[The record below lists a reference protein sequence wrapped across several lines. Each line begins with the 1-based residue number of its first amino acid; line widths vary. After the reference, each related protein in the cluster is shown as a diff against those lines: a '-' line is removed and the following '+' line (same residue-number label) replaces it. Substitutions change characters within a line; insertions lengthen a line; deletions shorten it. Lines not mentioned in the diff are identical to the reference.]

1 MPKHKDSLLEA
12 LEAGR
17 SFTWTMP
24 DGGDFASMRATIKHG
39 QTLTMS
45 PVVNS
50 QDVQVGD
57 IVLVKWHKGH
67 MMHLVQE
74 IQGDRFLI
82 ANSVGKI
89 NGWVNGGDILGRVT
103 QIVDPEPRPDMA
115 VMLAQLEA
123 AYRQLIERE
132 QPAEA
137 DARRLLSIVED
148 MRWYADRIGAERWD
162 KQPQQN
168 KWSFMQNLWHLTK
181 LAQSAVASA
190 SPRPMNYY
198 TDRGKECVGLAAE
211 MFALFE
217 YNEPDW

>member
-1 MPKHKDSLLEA
+1 MPKHKDPLLEA

-24 DGGDFASMRATIKHG
+24 DGGDFASMRAAIKHG

-50 QDVQVGD
+50 QGVQVGD

-82 ANSVGKI
+82 ANSLGKI
-89 NGWVNGGDILGRVT
+89 NGWVNGSDILGRVT
-103 QIVDPEPRPDMA
+103 QIVDPEPRPGMT
-115 VMLAQLEA
+115 VMLDQLGV

-132 QPAEA
+132 RPAEA
-137 DARRLLSIVED
+137 DARRLLSVVED

-181 LAQSAVASA
+181 LAQNAAASA
-190 SPRPMNYY
+190 SPRPMDYWI
-198 TDRGKECVGLAAE
+198 DCGKVCVGLAAE
-211 MFALFE
+211 ILALFE

>member
-24 DGGDFASMRATIKHG
+24 DGGDFASMRAAIKHG

-103 QIVDPEPRPDMA
+103 RIVDPEPRPSMT
-115 VMLAQLEA
+115 VMLAQLEV

-168 KWSFMQNLWHLTK
+168 KWSFTQNLWHLTK
-181 LAQSAVASA
+181 LAPSAAAST
-190 SPRPMNYY
+190 SPRPMGYWI
-198 TDRGKECVGLAAE
+198 DRGKECVGLAA
-211 MFALFE
+211 
-217 YNEPDW
+217 

>member
-1 MPKHKDSLLEA
+1 
-12 LEAGR
+12 
-17 SFTWTMP
+17 
-24 DGGDFASMRATIKHG
+24 
-39 QTLTMS
+39 
-45 PVVNS
+45 VNL

-82 ANSVGKI
+82 ANSIGKI
-89 NGWVNGGDILGRVT
+89 NGWVNGSDILGRVT
-103 QIVDPEPRPDMA
+103 QIVDPEPRPSMTA
-115 VMLAQLEA
+115 MLAQLEV

-137 DARRLLSIVED
+137 GARRLLSIVED

-181 LAQSAVASA
+181 LAQNAAASA
-190 SPRPMNYY
+190 SPRPMGYWI
-198 TDRGKECVGLAAE
+198 DRGKECVGSAAE
-211 MFALFE
+211 IFALFE